1 MKNIKLTIL
10 FMCLAFSG
18 MAQSVEAST
27 TNISFYQIM
36 LAIII
41 ALFGFVM
48 ILLVFTLK
56 TVVNLLKCE
65 QLGVAEEVPIAE
77 ERSTWEK
84 LLDLKPLAAEKEIE
98 LDHDYDGIKELN
110 NPIPFWFNVLFYG
123 TIVFGFVY
131 MLVYFVFDAAPL
143 QAKEYETELA
153 EAKIAKEE
161 YVKRA
166 GNLVDESNVVMLTDA
181 TKLAEGASVYTSKC
195 AVCHGDKGEGK
206 VGPNLTDEYWLHGGD
221 IQSVFKSIKYGIPSK
236 GMVAWQN
243 SMNGAQMQ
251 QLASY
256 VMSLQGTNPAGA
268 KEPQGERA
276 ETTSTPDSIAVVQD
290 TLAAKL

>member
-10 FMCLAFSG
+10 FMCLTFSG
-18 MAQSVEAST
+18 MAQTVEAST
-27 TNISFYQIM
+27 TNVSFHQIM

-56 TVVNLLKCE
+56 TVVDLLKRE
-65 QLGVAEEVPIAE
+65 QLGVTEVAPKEE

-110 NPIPFWFNVLFYG
+110 NPIPFWFNLLFYG
-123 TIVFGFVY
+123 TILFGFVY

-143 QAKEYETELA
+143 QAKEYEAELA
-153 EAKIAKEE
+153 KAKIEKEE

-181 TKLAEGASVYTSKC
+181 AKIAEGASVYTSKC
-195 AVCHGDKGEGK
+195 AVCHGEKGEGK

-251 QLASY
+251 QLTSY
-256 VMSLQGTNPAGA
+256 VLSLQGTNPPGA
-268 KEPQGERA
+268 KDPQGEKVA
-276 ETTSTPDSIAVVQD
+276 STRLDSTAVVQD
-290 TLAAKL
+290 TVATKL